1 MSEQLHE
8 AAQRARQERRRR
20 LVSEVAP
27 YLAPGERVVETTSGR
42 GVTPGQSE
50 DAPLRI
56 VVTDQRLLLLRK
68 KAFRQFA
75 VQAFGFER
83 SRVSL
88 GFTPQAGGE
97 LDVSDPVDRRR
108 VSVTDIPELDLEPLF
123 VSLRG
128 RLDDDRLDVWTAPP
142 WHAAEPAAPAGGESD
157 IVDLG
162 PAEESEADVIE
173 LREPEHVVATIGGS
187 TIEEILVA
195 AGFPPESLEGP
206 VSGSPRRPAASSS
219 APAPAT
225 SPGPVGDAFGSAS
238 PDPEP
243 TPPPASPVDVPV
255 IIPEA
260 EPEATVEG
268 LGGAAQA
275 GILRWL
281 LASTGAGAVLYLER
295 SSAGEENLQME
306 PRRLDARLA
315 MSMVRTAN
323 DSLAGATHEPGAG
336 EEERTLVTHWG
347 EAGDERVLV
356 LSGVPA
362 GAPSDVIAFARF
374 VLDRLG
380 APVGVADRSRE
391 DDRPRLVAVQVTLG
405 EDERPAADVRLA
417 WRGHELIGRGHGHT
431 SILGRHLAAARGTAD
446 ALRQVLRADLVVEH
460 VLLSYP
466 PMDAE
471 LVVATVL
478 VGARRFVGATAADPG
493 DEEAAAARAVLD
505 ALNRNLGEID

>member
-8 AAQRARQERRRR
+8 AAERARQERRRR
-20 LVSEVAP
+20 LVGEVAP
-27 YLAPGERVVETTSGR
+27 YLAPGEHVVEATSGR

-56 VVTDQRLLLLRK
+56 VVTDQRLILLRK

-75 VQAFGFER
+75 VQAFAFDR
-83 SRVSL
+83 ARVSL

-97 LDVSDPVDRRR
+97 MDVSDPVDRRR

-123 VSLRG
+123 GALRG
-128 RLDDDRLDVWTAPP
+128 RLDEDRLDVWTAPP
-142 WHAAEPAAPAGGESD
+142 WHAAEPSAGPGAENV
-157 IVDLG
+157 VDLG
-162 PAEESEADVIE
+162 AAEETEADVIE
-173 LREPEHVVATIGGS
+173 LREPEHVGAPIGGS

-206 VSGSPRRPAASSS
+206 G
-219 APAPAT
+219 PAPAA
-225 SPGPVGDAFGSAS
+225 GRGRLS
-238 PDPEP
+238 PDAPSAPPSGPPEP
-243 TPPPASPVDVPV
+243 PRGVTVPSSTPPLSADAPV

-260 EPEATVEG
+260 EPEPSVEG

-281 LASTGAGAVLYLER
+281 LASTGAGAALYLER
-295 SSAGEENLQME
+295 SARGDEHLQME

-323 DSLAGATHEPGAG
+323 DSLGGAAGPATDED
-336 EEERTLVTHWG
+336 ERTLVTHWG
-347 EAGDERVLV
+347 ESGDERVLV

-362 GAPSDVIAFARF
+362 GAPGDATAFARF

-380 APVGVADRSRE
+380 APMGAGGGAREADRPALIE
-391 DDRPRLVAVQVTLG
+391 VHVTAG
-405 EDERPAADVRLA
+405 EDGRPAAEVRLA
-417 WRGHELIGRGHGHT
+417 WRDRELVGSGYGHT
-431 SILGRHLAAARGTAD
+431 AILGRHLAAARATAD

-471 LVVATVL
+471 LVVTTVL

-505 ALNRNLGEID
+505 ALNRNLAEIA